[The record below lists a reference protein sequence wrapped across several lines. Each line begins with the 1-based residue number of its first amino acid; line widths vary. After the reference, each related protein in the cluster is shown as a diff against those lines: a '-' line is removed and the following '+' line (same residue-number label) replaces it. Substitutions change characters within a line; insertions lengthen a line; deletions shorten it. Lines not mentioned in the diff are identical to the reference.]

1 MDKKRMYWRICIA
14 LVILLGLLQYTPL
27 FTPQGVFKPGLVGI
41 PFTLWTS
48 FLITAALV
56 ALTYIGSRVHPGSDE
71 EEGSI

>member
-1 MDKKRMYWRICIA
+1 MYWRICIA

-27 FTPQGVFKPGLVGI
+27 LKPQGVFNPSLVGI

-48 FLITAALV
+48 FLITVALV